1 MNPVADSS
9 DASSASV
16 AGLSE
21 TRLVP
26 SSASL
31 ESGGS
36 LLVASSEGL
45 AVTGGEA
52 RAVAVALVVAVRVD
66 LAAGGTASVSR
77 SSGVV
82 SGGTTLE
89 RALLG
94 SGDAAVS
101 RLEAMSK
108 SHAVTKSNAVTKSDA
123 VTKSHAVTKSSTDQA
138 GVYNSR
144 AHKTWAGQ
152 PGTSESHAAET
163 SAVADTTEASE
174 DSATSLD
181 VLLFLLLLL
190 LGSLLSEGYA
200 GQNGHQGDC

>member
-45 AVTGGEA
+45 AVTGGKA

-108 SHAVTKSNAVTKSDA
+108 SHAVTKSDA

-138 GVYNSR
+138 GVYNSG

-190 LGSLLSEGYA
+190 LGSLFSEGYA